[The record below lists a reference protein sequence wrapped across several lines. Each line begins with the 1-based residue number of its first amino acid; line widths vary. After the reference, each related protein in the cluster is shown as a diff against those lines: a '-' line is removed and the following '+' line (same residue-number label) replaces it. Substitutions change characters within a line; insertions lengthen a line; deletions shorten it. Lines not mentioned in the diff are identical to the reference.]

1 MESLRNTLV
10 ISLYTLVVNTPC
22 AIILALSLNYVRKV
36 KFKKFVQ
43 MVTYLPYFISTI
55 VFVGILNAIFD
66 TRVGA
71 VGSFFYDKMG
81 MNILGTPQ
89 LFSSVYVWSGVW
101 QTVGYGSIIYIAA
114 LAGVDMEQHEAAII
128 DGATLLQRIRYVDLP
143 AIMPTAVI
151 MLILEIGRI
160 LNMGYEKI
168 LAMQNQNNLSVSEV
182 IPTYA
187 FKVSLVSSFPDY
199 SYATAIGLFQSMVG
213 LILIL
218 LSNKIAKK
226 LTGDGFI

>member
-1 MESLRNTLV
+1 MLAVFSYAPMYGILLAFKNYRIVDGIWGSPWAAHFGMDNFVRFFNNYNFMESLRNTLV

-81 MNILGTPQ
+81 MNILRYTAAFFFCICMERCVADGRLQ
-89 LFSSVYVWSGVW
+89 FNHLYCGACRC
-101 QTVGYGSIIYIAA
+101 GYGAA
-114 LAGVDMEQHEAAII
+114 
-128 DGATLLQRIRYVDLP
+128 
-143 AIMPTAVI
+143 
-151 MLILEIGRI
+151 
-160 LNMGYEKI
+160 
-168 LAMQNQNNLSVSEV
+168 
-182 IPTYA
+182 
-187 FKVSLVSSFPDY
+187 
-199 SYATAIGLFQSMVG
+199 
-213 LILIL
+213 
-218 LSNKIAKK
+218 
-226 LTGDGFI
+226 